1 MEQQP
6 RHQYGGQAI
15 IEGVMIRGR
24 EQAAVAVRNPSGE
37 ICVRELT
44 VPGWATGKLRIIPYV
59 RGIVI
64 FAETLIVGM
73 HALSM
78 SAALSLEEDDEEGA
92 EEAISNFTIGLMLIV
107 AMGLGIGIFFL
118 APFFVSKLFENS
130 FGSVGA
136 NIIEGGLRLG
146 AFVGYIWLISKMND
160 IERVLGY
167 HGAEHM
173 AVHAQEAGHDMTVD
187 SVKKFPP
194 AHPRCGTA
202 FLLTVM
208 LLAVLVFIFIPRE
221 PISVVILS
229 RVGLVPL
236 IAAAAYEFIR
246 YAGRHPDNIGM
257 RILIAPSLLLQGM
270 TTRPPS
276 DDQIEVAIEALT
288 QAVKLDQGVPT
299 EDHNVPP
306 TQIWIDTSKEMSPE
320 KVSDEG

>member
-1 MEQQP
+1 
-6 RHQYGGQAI
+6 
-15 IEGVMIRGR
+15 MIRGR
-24 EQAAVAVRNPSGE
+24 EQAAIAVRNPAGE

-44 VPGWATGKLRIIPYV
+44 VPGWATGRLRSIPYV
-59 RGIVI
+59 RGMVI

-78 SAALSLEEDDEEGA
+78 SAALSLEEDEEGA
-92 EEAISNFTIGLMLIV
+92 DESISNFTIGLMLIV
-107 AMGLGIGIFFL
+107 AIGLGIGIFFL

-130 FGSVGA
+130 FGSIGA
-136 NIIEGGLRLG
+136 NIIEGGLRLA
-146 AFVGYIWLISKMND
+146 AFVGYIWLISKMKD

-173 AVHAQEAGHDMTVD
+173 AVHAQEAGDEMTVE
-187 SVKKFPP
+187 SVRKFPP

-221 PISVVILS
+221 PISMVILS
-229 RVGLVPL
+229 RVALVPL

-257 RILIAPSLLLQGM
+257 RILIAPSLLLQEM
-270 TTRPPS
+270 TTRPPN

-288 QAVKLDQGVPT
+288 HAVKLDQGVPT

-306 TQIWIDTSKEMSPE
+306 TQIWEDAPKEMSPK